1 MVNPW
6 LDMDTVYQAKHMHL
20 RVLTMSA
27 NAQQI
32 HFEQLVSSYTDDLF
46 RFALWLC
53 RDREIA
59 QDLVQETMLRAWRSI
74 DKLRDEQAVKPW
86 LLTTLR
92 RENARRFERKR
103 LDLVD
108 ADEHQ
113 ISDDRQPGQ
122 DDLVL
127 SEQVREAMQTLPEKY
142 REPIRMQVI
151 SDCSVK
157 QIARKLGLTRSAVMT
172 RLFRAREQLAQNL
185 GGLIGTAI
193 R

>member
-1 MVNPW
+1 
-6 LDMDTVYQAKHMHL
+6 
-20 RVLTMSA
+20 MSA

-32 HFEQLVSSYTDDLF
+32 HFEQLVYGYTDDLF

-108 ADEHQ
+108 VDDRQ
-113 ISDDRQPGQ
+113 LSDDLQPGQ
-122 DDLVL
+122 DELVL
-127 SEQVREAMQTLPEKY
+127 SEQVREAMQALPEKY

-157 QIARKLGLTRSAVMT
+157 QIARKLRLTRSAVMT
-172 RLFRAREQLAQNL
+172 RLFRAREQLAQYL
-185 GGLIGTAI
+185 REPTETAI